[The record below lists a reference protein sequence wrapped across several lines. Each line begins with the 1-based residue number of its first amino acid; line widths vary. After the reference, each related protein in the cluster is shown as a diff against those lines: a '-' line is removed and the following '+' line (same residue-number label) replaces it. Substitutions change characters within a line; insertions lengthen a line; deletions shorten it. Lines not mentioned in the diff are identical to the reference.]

1 MVSQDILR
9 LPVKPSRSA
18 QRAPGSAVGIGAS
31 AGGLM
36 ALGRL
41 FEHLP
46 ADFKAPVFVVLHIGD
61 RPSEFPALLARHSAM
76 PCHYAHDR
84 EEVRPGRIYIAPPDC
99 HMIVEQDRILLT
111 RGPRENWARPS
122 IDVLLRALAWEYGDD
137 AIGVILTGGLKD
149 GTAGLYEVKRR
160 GGTAIV
166 QDPAEAEMP
175 SMPQSALDNVAVDY
189 RLALEK
195 IPACLTK
202 ITEEKSTR
210 RATRQKGGRAMEGSY
225 RQDEPVA
232 LSCPECGGAMRREA
246 VGKFTRYR
254 CHIGH
259 ALSAEDMAAAQVE
272 IVERSLETAV
282 RALNENR
289 VLCQQIASAAKG
301 EPGLW
306 ADAHEEAE
314 RRLKALQKILEER
327 VDTQSD
333 SGATLGPT
341 SSAASG

>member
-1 MVSQDILR
+1 MVSQETLHR
-9 LPVKPSRSA
+9 LDRTERSA
-18 QRAPGSAVGIGAS
+18 QRAIGAAVGIGAS
-31 AGGLM
+31 AGGLT
-36 ALGRL
+36 ALDRL
-41 FEHLP
+41 FAELP
-46 ADFKAPVFVVLHIGD
+46 AGFNAPVFVVLHIGD

-76 PCHYAHDR
+76 PCRYAHDGER
-84 EEVRPGRIYIAPPDC
+84 VQPGHVYVAPPDC
-99 HMIVEQDRILLT
+99 HMIVEQDHVLLT

-122 IDVLLRALAWEYGDD
+122 IDVLFRALAWEYGDD

-189 RLALEK
+189 RLALKK
-195 IPACLTK
+195 IPGCLMK
-202 ITEEKSTR
+202 ITEEKSTK

-246 VGKFTRYR
+246 VGTLTRYR

-272 IVERSLETAV
+272 IVEKSLETAV

-301 EPGLW
+301 GPGLW
-306 ADAHEEAE
+306 ADAHDEAE
-314 RRLKALQKILEER
+314 RRLKALRKILEEGWTLSP
-327 VDTQSD
+327 TQ
-333 SGATLGPT
+333 
-341 SSAASG
+341 AAR